1 MLITKNVKEENF
13 KQKDKKIGNQ
23 VTKKILRQKGYCS
36 IKVKKVFL
44 FYKKKIV
51 KGNAHLEFS
60 CDIK

>member
-23 VTKKILRQKGYCS
+23 VTKNTTPKRLLLDKS
-36 IKVKKVFL
+36 KKVFL

>member
-36 IKVKKVFL
+36 IKVKKCFCFTKRKL
-44 FYKKKIV
+44 
-51 KGNAHLEFS
+51 
-60 CDIK
+60 